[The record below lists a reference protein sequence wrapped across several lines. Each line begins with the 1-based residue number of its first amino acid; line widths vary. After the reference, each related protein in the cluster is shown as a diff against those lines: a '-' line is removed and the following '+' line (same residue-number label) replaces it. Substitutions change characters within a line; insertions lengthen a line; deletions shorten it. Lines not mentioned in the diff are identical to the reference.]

1 MNMEQP
7 IVELKDVR
15 FTYPDGTVALSGVNL
30 AVARGQTLG
39 LIGPNGAG
47 KSTLLLHLNG
57 ILRQQGSVRISGM
70 EVEERNLPEIRSKVG
85 LVFQD
90 PDAQLFMPTVFDDV
104 AFGPL
109 NMRLPKGA
117 VQDAVI
123 SALELVDM
131 LPAMKRSSHHLS
143 FGEKKRIS
151 IATVLSMSPQILVLD
166 EPTSNLDPKH
176 RRGLI
181 DLLKGLPITK
191 IIATHDLEF
200 VVEICGGVAVLD
212 RGAIVSQGDVLKIL
226 SDRSLLEAH
235 GLEVPHS
242 LRKDAHRHIGP
253 LGEISLHPRLESIK

>member
-1 MNMEQP
+1 MEQP
-7 IVELKDVR
+7 IVELQDVR
-15 FTYPDGTVALSGVNL
+15 FTYPDGTPALAGVDL
-30 AVARGQTLG
+30 SVARGQTLG

-57 ILRQQGSVRISGM
+57 ILKQEGSVRICGTRVSD
-70 EVEERNLPEIRSKVG
+70 RDLALIRGKVG

-109 NMRLPKGA
+109 NMRLPGHA
-117 VQDAVI
+117 ARDAVI
-123 SALELVDM
+123 RALELVDM

-151 IATVLSMSPQILVLD
+151 LATVLSMNPEILVLD

-181 DLLKGLPITK
+181 ELLKELPVTK
-191 IIATHDLEF
+191 VIATHDLEF
-200 VVEICGGVAVLD
+200 VIELCDSVAVLD
-212 RGAIVSQGDVLKIL
+212 RGTIVAQGGVAEVL
-226 SDRSLLEAH
+226 SDKRLLESH

-242 LRKDAHRHIGP
+242 LRKDAHCHIPGNR
-253 LGEISLHPRLESIK
+253 EKSLHLPLEHIQ